1 MNLKDFLA
9 ENNFLIDEQIAEL
22 LSTVLNQNRKAI
34 LLRGPA
40 GVGKTQ
46 LTTLIAKYLNAEYI
60 FYQCTY
66 GTAEDDLLYKYVPS
80 ENTKS
85 GIRIMLGPVPYA
97 LKLSNSK
104 KVVLVIDE
112 FDKTRP
118 SADAL
123 LLDVLQNYRISLFL
137 DEQETIIT
145 GNSANLIIFLTS
157 NDAREFSEP
166 LLRRLVSISLPLLS
180 VNQVYRLLLNKF
192 GDEKLALLLSQVY
205 EDTVLAG
212 LRKPATIQELIQLGE
227 VINSNPNLPLELL
240 IRTIVIKYEDD
251 YQKYIKYI
259 KSRKPYQFI
268 ASKQDSNNNNINE
281 FYKPKEEIKTDSI
294 NQQNTVQNTS
304 TVSEILNQLK
314 VKQPSK
320 TLEISE
326 EIKEHELYFK
336 AQHNPEKPTVYTNIV
351 KKLMPVPSDTGDALG
366 DFVIKSY
373 SGMPVIT
380 SKRPLKIKEILAL
393 QKWRDETEIEA
404 YVEDTVKLTNEDI
417 KMLISDSDFVHYY
430 SNKIIRLQKTKKIN
444 DGSTEYYCKELVEL
458 ETDENWYT
466 AENNKPLTVKV
477 RAYVKIFGEEPSL
490 LDKIKFYSN
499 YRD

>member
-326 EIKEHELYFK
+326 EIKEQELYFK

-444 DGSTEYYCKELVEL
+444 DGSTEYYCKELV
-458 ETDENWYT
+458 
-466 AENNKPLTVKV
+466 
-477 RAYVKIFGEEPSL
+477 FQFSL
-490 LDKIKFYSN
+490 
-499 YRD
+499 